1 MLAAILISVFLGIL
15 LLLLIRKR
23 RNISRLIYSMST
35 GTDNNYPKSFEDA
48 VNTPGYLS
56 ARSALRKIHAQDQ
69 SRAHDKSRAS
79 LETRQRL
86 HTSPVPRRRAV
97 ITPTNLRQVP

>member
-48 VNTPGYLS
+48 ANTPGYLS

-79 LETRQRL
+79 LKTRQML
-86 HTSPVPRRRAV
+86 YTPVPRRRAV
-97 ITPTNLRQVP
+97 ITPT